1 MPVRRLSLLLCLP
14 PLALPCPAAGQP
26 APLSPACPPLQQTLP
41 VPPPAGSASPTSSA
55 QGQPGSADQP
65 PGEPAVQAGDYR
77 HRIRPTHLGWP
88 RRDHWCVWI
97 EPGSS
102 QAAAARWDHRWR
114 QAVDGALKEWGN
126 LLPIVV
132 VDDPQRAQVLVLRRR
147 PPLRGGR
154 ASHGR
159 AELELRNVQRGD
171 RWALE
176 PRVLVS
182 ISPAQRLE
190 ATQATAL
197 HELGHAFGLWGHSDV
212 ATDAMAA
219 VPGAVPVL
227 SLSPRD
233 RATVL
238 WLQRQPGLGEVQP
251 PAAAAGEQDSD
262 PLQDV
267 PWGAD

>member
-1 MPVRRLSLLLCLP
+1 M
-14 PLALPCPAAGQP
+14 LAAVAAPQQ
-26 APLSPACPPLQQTLP
+26 ARAAQACPRLQQSLP
-41 VPPPAGSASPTSSA
+41 VPPPE
-55 QGQPGSADQP
+55 PGSR
-65 PGEPAVQAGDYR
+65 PGAPAAVQASDYR

-88 RRDHWCVWI
+88 RRDIWCVWI
-97 EPGSS
+97 EPGASDGP
-102 QAAAARWDHRWR
+102 AARWDRRWR
-114 QAVDGALKEWGN
+114 QAVDAALNEWSS

-132 VDDPQRAQVLVLRRR
+132 VDDPQRAQVQVLRRR

-159 AELELRNVQRGD
+159 AELELWKVQRD
-171 RWALE
+171 ERWALE

-219 VPGAVPVL
+219 VPGAQPVL
-227 SLSPRD
+227 VLSARD
-233 RATVL
+233 RATLL
-238 WLQRQPGLGEVQP
+238 WLQQQPALGAGSGAVRP
-251 PAAAAGEQDSD
+251 PEPAQEQKRPGGGEGRPWRMDSGSD
-262 PLQDV
+262 R
-267 PWGAD
+267 

>member
-1 MPVRRLSLLLCLP
+1 
-14 PLALPCPAAGQP
+14 
-26 APLSPACPPLQQTLP
+26 
-41 VPPPAGSASPTSSA
+41 
-55 QGQPGSADQP
+55 
-65 PGEPAVQAGDYR
+65 
-77 HRIRPTHLGWP
+77 
-88 RRDHWCVWI
+88 VWI
-97 EPGSS
+97 EPGTTEEPAS
-102 QAAAARWDHRWR
+102 RWDTRWR
-114 QAVDGALKEWGN
+114 QAVDGALDEWRT

-132 VDDPQRAQVLVLRRR
+132 VDDPQSAQVQVLRRR

-159 AELELRNVQRGD
+159 AELELRKVQRSE

-219 VPGAVPVL
+219 VPGPQPVL
-227 SLSPRD
+227 VLSARD
-233 RATVL
+233 RATLL
-238 WLQRQPGLGEVQP
+238 WLQQQPALGTGSGP
-251 PAAAAGEQDSD
+251 DR
-262 PLQDV
+262 
-267 PWGAD
+267 